1 MISYLPELL
10 LFMAAILLLALYGLT
25 VSGHFPAEHRAA
37 QLRTAGG
44 SALMWGSVGAATLAT
59 GIALAFAW
67 KLLPWYAAVIAG
79 GGMLLIAPL
88 LLQPFP
94 DTFVN
99 GRRGLLV
106 FAGAAALIAA
116 GMLVQIA

>member
-1 MISYLPELL
+1 MISYLPELS
-10 LFMAAILLLALYGLT
+10 LFAAAILLLALYGLT
-25 VSGHFPAEHRAA
+25 VSGHFPVEHRAE

-44 SALMWGSVGAATLAT
+44 SAFMWATIAAAGLAT
-59 GIALAFAW
+59 AIALVFAW
-67 KLLPWYAAVIAG
+67 QLIPWYAAVIVG

-99 GRRGLLV
+99 GKRGLLV
-106 FAGAAALIAA
+106 FAGGAVLIAA
-116 GMLVQIA
+116 EMLVQIA